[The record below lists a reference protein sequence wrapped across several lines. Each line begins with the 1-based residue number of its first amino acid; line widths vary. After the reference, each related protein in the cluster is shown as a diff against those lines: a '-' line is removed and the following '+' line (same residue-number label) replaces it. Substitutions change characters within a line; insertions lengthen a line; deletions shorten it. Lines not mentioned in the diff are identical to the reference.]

1 MTPSSTLVPT
11 PAEPVMPLVP
21 ATPVVPADPAE
32 RTTRRR
38 ILRLVVEAGPV
49 SVVELARDLDLTTA
63 GVRRHVGALE
73 ETGEIA
79 VHTVAPAGAPRR
91 GRPARRYVATERG
104 QAALSNAYSDLAGQ
118 ALAFLAQVAG
128 PDAVEQFAQRRVAE
142 LEQRLGDLGP
152 ADAPVEDRVA
162 TLAAGLATQGY
173 AASARPVPG
182 GRAVQLC
189 QGHCPVQD
197 VAAQFPQLCEAE
209 TRLFSRLLGVHVQ
222 RLSTLAAGGH
232 VCTTHVPVMPGAGR
246 APSAAGEPGAPQTS
260 TTGTMQTGT
269 TSTTGITQTSTTTAA
284 PGSDRPAPGTVEGTR

>member
-1 MTPSSTLVPT
+1 MPAAAPT
-11 PAEPVMPLVP
+11 PLVLE
-21 ATPVVPADPAE
+21 ARASAAADPAE
-32 RTTRRR
+32 HTTRRR

-63 GVRRHVGALE
+63 GVRRHVAALE
-73 ETGEIA
+73 ESGEIV
-79 VHTVAPAGAPRR
+79 VHTAAPAGAPRR

-118 ALAFLAQVAG
+118 ALGFLARLGGA
-128 PDAVEQFAQRRVAE
+128 DAVVGFAEQRVAQ
-142 LEQRLGDLGP
+142 LEARLAGL
-152 ADAPVEDRVA
+152 AAQDAPVADRVA
-162 TLAAGLATQGY
+162 ALAAGLAVEGY

-222 RLSTLAAGGH
+222 RLSTLASGGH
-232 VCTTHVPVMPGAGR
+232 VCTTHVPVLPGV
-246 APSAAGEPGAPQTS
+246 PSAGP
-260 TTGTMQTGT
+260 TGTTSPNGTTSPTGT
-269 TSTTGITQTSTTTAA
+269 TSTTSTTPTSTAQA
-284 PGSDRPAPGTVEGTR
+284 PASDRPASGTVEGTR